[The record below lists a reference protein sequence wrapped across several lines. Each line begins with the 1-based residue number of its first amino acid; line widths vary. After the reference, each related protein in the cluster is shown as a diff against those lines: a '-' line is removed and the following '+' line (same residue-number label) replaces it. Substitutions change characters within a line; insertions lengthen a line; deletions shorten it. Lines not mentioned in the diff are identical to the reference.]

1 MHCHKSGETKRFS
14 GLIPPAPWI
23 AAAYNRPACEND
35 GWNRRRP
42 RNKAGRGSPLR
53 PNPYNATGVRYW
65 LHFNFIFFWNKNTVF
80 CILFQ
85 LLSALHKPD
94 FHFSYPA
101 DVINIKK
108 TTLYY
113 SFAHKKHAW
122 QKFPSPR
129 SRRPSMYRRTVIPLP
144 SRSEKSDDMRTGT
157 QGYANVGFRVVRTDF
172 WHPFHPQ
179 KCSSFL
185 VWAALYI

>member
-1 MHCHKSGETKRFS
+1 MHCNKSGETKRFS

-23 AAAYNRPACEND
+23 AAAYNRPACENN

-108 TTLYY
+108 
-113 SFAHKKHAW
+113 K
-122 QKFPSPR
+122 QPSIILLPIKSMHGKN
-129 SRRPSMYRRTVIPLP
+129 SRRPGAGGHLCTEGRLYPYPAVRRNRMIWGPGHRATPMSVSGWSGPISDTPFIP
-144 SRSEKSDDMRTGT
+144 KS
-157 QGYANVGFRVVRTDF
+157 
-172 WHPFHPQ
+172 
-179 KCSSFL
+179 
-185 VWAALYI
+185 AAHF